1 MNTPFKTTPER
12 RANLVKL
19 ARFLSEEP
27 IEAERF
33 DMDHFSVLKTGDGQ
47 VLRCVD
53 PMHQGSACGA
63 VCCAI
68 GWGPS
73 AGIAADGEFSWWSY
87 CDRNFIEAPED
98 VEPPEEWEWC
108 FGSGWSATDNT
119 AKGAAKRILWL
130 LMNDLPVNAECQRF
144 GKAPL
149 CYADWTPTE
158 DDWEGAARCSP

>member
-1 MNTPFKTTPER
+1 MAGFQTTPER

-19 ARFLSEEP
+19 ARFLYTEP

-33 DMDHFSVLKTGDGQ
+33 DMDHFSVLKTDDGQ
-47 VLRCVD
+47 VFRCVG

-73 AGIAADGEFSWWSY
+73 AGIAADGEFGWWSY
-87 CDRNFIEAPED
+87 CDRNFIEIPED
-98 VEPPEEWEWC
+98 EEPETVVEWC
-108 FGSGWSATDNT
+108 WCFDTGWAGADNT

-130 LMNDLPVNAECQRF
+130 LLFGVPSDWLDQQAGENDL
-144 GKAPL
+144 
-149 CYADWTPTE
+149 CYRDWTPTE
-158 DDWEGAARCSP
+158 SDWQRAATP